1 LIGQEKKYELLEL
14 YIGDEKKKETIETAK
29 AIEATLERQEKT

>member
-14 YIGDEKKKETIETAK
+14 YIGDEKKKGPIEAAK
-29 AIEATLERQEKT
+29 ALEGFFE